1 MSNRRKTNRKKCF
14 FITPIGQEN
23 TEIREKTD
31 KLYAEVILPAFEH
44 SYDIIVAHKICK
56 TGNINDDVIKHVQND
71 DLVIVNLTYLNWNVL
86 FELGLRYGVKKP
98 FILIAEK
105 GTQLPFDINDERTF
119 FYTPDENGYIKL
131 CNTLRKIEKNINYS
145 KSDGKFKKY
154 EGLWL
159 EIIFDF
165 PERPVALCRLSYDE
179 NTCSYELQGHNYH
192 YCDHKK
198 DVDFESNLI
207 ISSSEKRDA
216 FYYITHP
223 TIMEGTTGFGKIN
236 FLKMKQDGLTIAEGY
251 FVDVSNSGT
260 KVDTAKKTKMI
271 KCDKKF
277 LERIGLKNKRIHN
290 VNDSTIIRHLKDYL
304 KDDYNI
310 EVLI

>member
-1 MSNRRKTNRKKCF
+1 MIKRKIKKRSCF
-14 FITPIGQEN
+14 FVTPIGDEN
-23 TEIREKTD
+23 TDIREKTE
-31 KLYAEVILPAFEH
+31 KLYAEVIIPAFER
-44 SYDIIVAHKICK
+44 SYDITVAHKICK
-56 TGNINDDVIKHVQND
+56 TGNINEDVIKHIQND
-71 DLVIVNLTYLNWNVL
+71 DLVIVNLTYLNGNVL
-86 FELGLRYGVKKP
+86 FELGLRYGLKKP

-105 GTQLPFDINDERTF
+105 GTKLPFDINDERTF
-119 FYTPDENGYIKL
+119 FYHPDENGYTIL
-131 CNTLRKIEKNINYS
+131 CNNLKKIEKNINYS
-145 KSDGKFKKY
+145 KNCGKFKKY

-179 NTCSYELQGHNYH
+179 TSCSYELQGHNYH
-192 YCDHKK
+192 YNDHTK
-198 DVDFESNLI
+198 DVDFESDII

-236 FLKMKQDGLTIAEGY
+236 FLKMKQDGLSVAEGY

-260 KVDTAKKTKMI
+260 KVDSAKKTKMI

-277 LERIGLKNKRIHN
+277 FEHINLKNTKIHN
-290 VNDSTIIRHLKDYL
+290 VNDSTIIKHLKDYL
-304 KDDYNI
+304 KNNYNI
-310 EVLI
+310 EVSL